1 MDTPLNVETSC
12 KILDIDFSQIYS
24 LTQDN
29 LKKKY
34 HKMALKYHPDKNGNT
49 AEATQYFQK
58 INESYENLSLLLES
72 NTSFVREDGYNDPD
86 YVNKNDKNPPMNDY
100 VHLLQLFISNVI
112 KGKGGENYKGH
123 VSSLIQGIVSGCK
136 EITLKMFED
145 FDKDK
150 SFEIYNFLCKYK
162 NTLYISDDIIEQV
175 KNILTEKYKKDNIY
189 ILNPSI
195 NDLFDN
201 NIYKLVIEEKT
212 YFVPLWHNEV
222 YFDGEN
228 GDIIVICSPELDENI
243 TIDEN
248 SNLNVELTFEMA
260 KIWKENRI
268 TFMLG
273 RREFTIPISHLYIK
287 NEQYYTLKQQGI
299 SQIME
304 SDIYNTSKK
313 CDIIVKIILL

>member
-1 MDTPLNVETSC
+1 
-12 KILDIDFSQIYS
+12 
-24 LTQDN
+24 
-29 LKKKY
+29 
-34 HKMALKYHPDKNGNT
+34 
-49 AEATQYFQK
+49 
-58 INESYENLSLLLES
+58 
-72 NTSFVREDGYNDPD
+72 
-86 YVNKNDKNPPMNDY
+86 
-100 VHLLQLFISNVI
+100 
-112 KGKGGENYKGH
+112 
-123 VSSLIQGIVSGCK
+123 
-136 EITLKMFED
+136 
-145 FDKDK
+145 
-150 SFEIYNFLCKYK
+150 
-162 NTLYISDDIIEQV
+162 LYISDDIIEQV

-273 RREFTIPISHLYIK
+273 RREFTIPISHLNIK
-287 NEQYYTLKQQGI
+287 SEQYYTLKQQGI

-304 SDIYNTSKK
+304 SDIYNTSKNG
-313 CDIIVKIILL
+313 DIIVKISLL